1 MNTALASTLPT
12 LVLQLKRQAF
22 HIKNC
27 LLVLICALPCV
38 VLAQDAVLKNAQEL
52 MAARQPEKAYSLLAE
67 QETARAGNAN
77 FDYLLGIAAL
87 DSGLVTRAIFALE
100 RVIAAQP
107 NNALARAELGRAYL
121 VAGEIDAARSQL
133 QLVQAADIPAA
144 ARDNVNRLLSSIT
157 SPELISKRPWR
168 AYLEAGVGYDTNVNS
183 APGVSQ
189 FALPLLGGL
198 ELNLDAANQKKKD
211 STTQFAAGYS
221 FRIALMD
228 NMDLVGDVN
237 TRNTYPSKENQL
249 RSDQAGGNL
258 GVVYTKGHDEFSG
271 LLNMG
276 VSGFNGMRTRHVSGL
291 SSQWMHGIDDAHQVG
306 MFAQY
311 AHIRYPS
318 LQLRDVNRSVV
329 GLVYGAS
336 FGNGLNSYVSLSV
349 GKEKATREFADEF
362 ATRFWNLRVGGE
374 QTLSEN
380 LRGFGS
386 ISLEQRHHK
395 GEDLFFLTEQR
406 DKQADLTLGLHWLA
420 AKSDIGSLRV
430 TPQLSYTRTSSN
442 IEIREF
448 KRTQA
453 GAVARLDF

>member
-1 MNTALASTLPT
+1 MNTALVTTLSM
-12 LVLQLKRQAF
+12 LARLLKRRALQV
-22 HIKNC
+22 KNC
-27 LLVLICALPCV
+27 LLVLTCVLPCV
-38 VLAQDAVLKNAQEL
+38 AFAQDAILKNAQDL

-67 QETARAGNAN
+67 QETARTGNAN

-87 DSGLVTRAIFALE
+87 DAGRVTRAIFALE

-107 NNALARAELGRAYL
+107 TNALARAELGRAYL
-121 VAGEIDAARSQL
+121 LAGETDAARSQL

-157 SPELISKRPWR
+157 APALTGKRPWN
-168 AYLEAGVGYDTNVNS
+168 AYLETGVGYDTNVNS
-183 APGVSQ
+183 APGISQ
-189 FALPLLGGL
+189 FAVPLLGGL

-221 FRIALMD
+221 FRMALTD
-228 NMDLVGDVN
+228 GMDLVGGVN
-237 TRNTYPSKENQL
+237 ARNTYPSKENQL
-249 RSDQAGGNL
+249 RSDQASGNV
-258 GVVYTKGHDEFSG
+258 GVVYTKGNNEFSG

-276 VSGFNGMRTRHVSGL
+276 VSGFNGMRLRHVAGL
-291 SSQWMHGIDDAHQVG
+291 SSQWMHGIDDAHQAG
-306 MFAQY
+306 IFAQY

-336 FGNGLNSYVSLSV
+336 FGNGLSSYVSVSV
-349 GKEKATREFADEF
+349 GKEKAIREFADEF
-362 ATRFWNLRVGGE
+362 STRFWNVRVGGE
-374 QTLSEN
+374 QTFSEN

-386 ISLEQRHHK
+386 VSLEQRHHK
-395 GEDLFFLTEQR
+395 GEDLFFLTQQR
-406 DKQADLTLGLHWLA
+406 DKQTDLTLGLHWLA

-430 TPQLSYTRTSSN
+430 TPQLNYTRTSSN
-442 IEIREF
+442 IEIRES

-453 GAVARLDF
+453 SAVARLDF